1 VPILTDIH
9 AAPGLWLVGG
19 ALLLALLLRRAREPL
34 PWRVAL
40 THLALVVALLWP
52 VLLAG
57 RVLLPLDLLRGFVP
71 FLDMPA
77 PERHG
82 NYLQRDLITLIAP
95 AQAAVREALL
105 AGEWPL
111 RDDRVGAGV
120 PLLGDPQAQAL
131 QPLVLL
137 ALPFDVVT
145 AAGVV
150 AGLRLLVA
158 LAFTFLLLRRSGVG
172 EGAALAGSLAWGCG
186 GWMMLWLGWPL
197 ANTGALL
204 PLALWAT
211 ARWFDGGSRLDAALV
226 ALSTAALALAGHPET
241 ELYAG
246 ALVLACA
253 IARRHS
259 ALRNGAGA
267 RADGVAAPTA
277 ARGRRRVE
285 AGRSLA
291 GWLAAAALG
300 ALLAAPA
307 LLLAADAA
315 ASSQRAAALAAR
327 RGSDSAAIPGA
338 AAGWQSGWASLALGR
353 WLPVAAPHAFG
364 NDRYLAYW
372 GPENVNEDAAGFVG
386 TLALLL
392 AAIGFAP
399 ATRRFPGERVMQA
412 ALLAGLLLMALPAPL
427 RALADGLPLV
437 LQSPSYYHRL
447 LLAVGFA
454 LVVLAA
460 CSLERAA
467 RGEVGSGSVLVAAAA
482 LAALLV
488 WAYAA
493 HAAPQGTEPLSA
505 LREGSLHWH
514 LRVLAAGALLLL
526 LARRG
531 RTAAALAPWLAA
543 VLVTVE
549 LLLLHA
555 PANPPSAAPAGARS
569 RLPRAAAV
577 DFLRGELGD
586 RRMVGTVEALP
597 PNAAALYRLPDA
609 RAHAP
614 MAHARCA
621 AALAPLRRPVVS
633 DLADGAP
640 LRGRLARAGVG
651 LVLAPP
657 LGAGGP
663 PPGPRIVFADTSAT
677 VYELPGAWPRRGL
690 LDFPDG
696 TRRLITTLCDDGGW
710 RLLAG
715 GRPAPTG
722 RDDGAFLG
730 ALLPGGGEVHLLYR
744 PRGFLAGAALGAAGL
759 ALLLLVAVRP
769 PRASSG

>member
-1 VPILTDIH
+1 MPSSYLYP
-9 AAPGLWLVGG
+9 APGLWLAGC
-19 ALLLALLLRRAREPL
+19 ALALALVLRRSGEPL

-71 FLDMPA
+71 FLELPV

-82 NYLQRDLITLIAP
+82 NYLQRDLLTLIAP

-120 PLLGDPQAQAL
+120 PLLGDPQAQPF
-131 QPLVLL
+131 QPLALL
-137 ALPFDVVT
+137 ALPFDVAT
-145 AAGVV
+145 AAGVL
-150 AGLRLLVA
+150 AGLRLLAA
-158 LAFTFLLLRRSGVG
+158 LTFTFLLLRRSGVG

-204 PLALWAT
+204 PLALWAA
-211 ARWFDGGSRLDAALV
+211 ARWFDGGSRLDSALV
-226 ALSTAALALAGHPET
+226 SLSTSALALAGHPET
-241 ELYAG
+241 GLYAA
-246 ALVLACA
+246 ALVIAYA
-253 IARRHS
+253 IVRWRASVRGTELGRHGE
-259 ALRNGAGA
+259 GAP
-267 RADGVAAPTA
+267 RDGVAA
-277 ARGRRRVE
+277 ARGGAPGR
-285 AGRSLA
+285 AGRALG
-291 GWLAAAALG
+291 GWIVAASLG

-307 LLLAADAA
+307 LLVAADAA

-327 RGSDSAAIPGA
+327 RARGSEAIPGVQA
-338 AAGWQSGWASLALGR
+338 AWQGSWGSLALGR

-386 TLALLL
+386 TLTLLL
-392 AAIGFAP
+392 AALSFAP
-399 ATRRFPGERVMQA
+399 APRRFAGERLLQA
-412 ALLAGLLLMALPAPL
+412 ALAAGLLLMALPAPL
-427 RALADGLPLV
+427 RALADRLPLA
-437 LQSPSYYHRL
+437 LQSPTYYHRL
-447 LLAVGFA
+447 LLVVGFA
-454 LVVLAA
+454 VTALAA
-460 CSLERAA
+460 FSLERAS
-467 RGEVGSGSVLVAAAA
+467 RREVRTGAVLLAAAA
-482 LAALLV
+482 LATLV
-488 WAYAA
+488 VWGYWA
-493 HAAPQGTEPLSA
+493 HGAPAGTQPLAA

-514 LRVLAAGALLLL
+514 LRVLAAGTLLLWL
-526 LARRG
+526 SRRG
-531 RTAAALAPWLAA
+531 RAPATLAPWLAA

-555 PANPPSAAPAGARS
+555 PANPPSAAPADGRS
-569 RLPRAAAV
+569 RLPRAAAL
-577 DFLRGELGD
+577 DFLRRELGE

-597 PNAAALYRLPDA
+597 PNTAALYRLPDA

-614 MAHARCA
+614 MADARCA
-621 AALAPLRRPVVS
+621 AVLAPVERPTVS
-633 DLADGAP
+633 DLADGAV
-640 LRGRLARAGVG
+640 LRARLARAGVG
-651 LVLAPP
+651 LALAPP
-657 LGAGGP
+657 LDVGGP
-663 PPGPRIVFADTSAT
+663 PPGPRVAFADAGAT

-696 TRRLITTLCDDGGW
+696 SRRLITTLCDDGGW

-730 ALLPGGGEVHLLYR
+730 AHLSGAGEVHLLYR
-744 PRGFLAGAALGAAGL
+744 PRGFLPGCALGSL
-759 ALLLLVAVRP
+759 ALGLMLLVAVRP
-769 PRASSG
+769 PRR